1 MTNKYLKKIGN
12 GFKALGYYFWNDKIA
27 LITGLTTGLSAAAYR
42 IVVGISV
49 AGHDEI
55 GIDPFGGEPVMA
67 GTHEGNFFSNWF
79 WPGFNTDGYVHGD
92 AANFLTTHDAIIYNT
107 CAGFSGVMIGIGFS
121 LAVFLAVFLTINGIR
136 NIYRT
141 INPRILKEHE
151 EKS

>member
-1 MTNKYLKKIGN
+1 MNKYLKKIGN

-55 GIDPFGGEPVMA
+55 GRSPLTGDLGVI
-67 GTHEGNFFSNWF
+67 GTTDGDLFNSWWN
-79 WPGFNTDGYVHGD
+79 PGFNSGNYVLGD
-92 AANFLTTHDAIIYNT
+92 VLNPLTPHDAIIYNT

-121 LAVFLAVFLTINGIR
+121 IVAFLVGFFVYKA
-136 NIYRT
+136 
-141 INPRILKEHE
+141 LK
-151 EKS
+151 KTVNLFNVR